1 MLITTT
7 TKSSEVSQKT
17 TEKNEKEAFQN
28 ETTYLKNEIK
38 NLEKEHSTKVT
49 FLQEKNIYKK
59 KFEQWFK
66 KQRRGLTAAD
76 PNERCNQIYLKKPW

>member
-49 FLQEKNIYKK
+49 FLQEKKIYKK
-59 KFEQWFK
+59 NSNNGSKNKEEVSQQQIPMKDVIKF
-66 KQRRGLTAAD
+66 
-76 PNERCNQIYLKKPW
+76 I